1 MQDSP
6 ARDAATYV
14 DQRGWLAYLPTL
26 AALATCLL
34 VLPVSEWIAT
44 GLAASNMLAP
54 DSEYIASQVE
64 NESFRNDE
72 PLQPIP
78 RPTGLNRQWVA
89 LGRELFHEPGLSK
102 LGTVSCSTCHSIE
115 EGGDDGLKVSRG
127 VNEALGSRNAPTVLN
142 AALHFR
148 QFWDGRAATLEEQVD
163 GPIQHPNEMA
173 SDWSHVVTFLRSDP
187 TYSSWFERVFPDGV
201 TAKNVRMAIAEYER
215 SLLTP
220 DAPFDRWLKGD
231 DGALTS
237 AQLRGYELFKAN
249 KCVGCHEGA
258 AVGGNLFQ
266 PLGVMATFFDTS
278 HTDDTSHQGRFAI
291 TGDVRDRYVF
301 KVPSLRN
308 VARTAPYF
316 HDGSAETLEDAV
328 RAMFD
333 YQLGMPVEDEAV
345 ADILAFLQSLSAEPY
360 EKRP

>member
-1 MQDSP
+1 MEDSP
-6 ARDAATYV
+6 VRDTAAYI
-14 DQRGWLAYLPTL
+14 DKRGWPAYLPSL
-26 AALATCLL
+26 AALLTCVL

-44 GLAASNMLAP
+44 GLAASAVLPP
-54 DSEYIASQVE
+54 DMVSTLHSD
-64 NESFRNDE
+64 NESVRPDE
-72 PLQPIP
+72 PIRPIP

-102 LGTVSCSTCHSIE
+102 LGSVSCASCHSIE
-115 EGGDDGLKVSRG
+115 QGGDDGLEVSRG
-127 VNEALGSRNAPTVLN
+127 ANEAIGSRNAPTVLN

-148 QFWDGRAATLEEQVD
+148 QFWDGRVATLEEQVA
-163 GPIQHPNEMA
+163 GPIEHPSEMA
-173 SDWSHVVTFLRSDP
+173 SDWAHVVLFLKADAAYSD
-187 TYSSWFERVFPDGV
+187 WFNRAFVDGV
-201 TAKNVRMAIAEYER
+201 TAKNVRVAIAEYER

-220 DAPFDRWLKGD
+220 DSAFDLWLKGD
-231 DGALTS
+231 DEALTA
-237 AQLRGYELFKAN
+237 AQLRGYRLFKAN
-249 KCVGCHEGA
+249 KCVGCHEG
-258 AVGGNLFQ
+258 VVLGGSLFQ
-266 PLGVMATFFDTS
+266 PLGVMASYFDS
-278 HTDDTSHQGRFAI
+278 SDSDAPAHQGRFAV

-316 HDGSAETLEDAV
+316 HDGSAKTLEDAV